1 MQTAETTRSP
11 SSTLC
16 RKNEKEL
23 LFKLFDAVKNSQRDI
38 GFTAYASQQAN
49 IRNYLWISSLLVT
62 ACVAFF
68 VQGDLKNLA
77 DLLSNSEPG
86 AWSLLLCFS
95 AFALLE
101 CIALALSVFVLG
113 VFAGTGSN
121 RKECTSCHY
130 GTLRSFIG
138 ERDQVEELTKQSE
151 NRVHSL
157 TDSEEADLLDVV
169 VREETEALASMI
181 DEAHERGERLQ
192 KMARLTLAALT
203 SGVASV
209 VVYVFATI

>member
-101 CIALALSVFVLG
+101 CIALALSV
-113 VFAGTGSN
+113 S
-121 RKECTSCHY
+121 
-130 GTLRSFIG
+130 
-138 ERDQVEELTKQSE
+138 KQSE

-157 TDSEEADLLDVV
+157 TESEEADLLDVV